1 MADCTSNDTQFFPD
15 DGTLYAS
22 LGHIRGKI
30 VDIDGHGIDG
40 CKVWIRE
47 NGQSAYSDDSG
58 NFAMIN
64 IKPTFYTIVVECEGF
79 SPFVITDLPIEP
91 GDNPGHVFTIHT
103 LVPAGKSRRQS
114 MLDKLI
120 LTTS

>member
-1 MADCTSNDTQFFPD
+1 MVDRISKDRQFFPD
-15 DGTLYAS
+15 AGTLYAS

-30 VDIDGHGIDG
+30 VDIDGNGIGG

-47 NGQSAYSDDSG
+47 NGQSAYSDASG

-64 IKPTFYTIVVECEGF
+64 IKPTLYTIVVECEGF

-91 GDNPGHVFTIHT
+91 GDNPGHVFTIHS
-103 LVPAGKSRRQS
+103 LAPAYSS
-114 MLDKLI
+114 I
-120 LTTS
+120 LEFR